1 MIDPADAL
9 SELLG
14 RYVGG
19 KFQICETD
27 IARWTGGS
35 AGHDGEFYDGLS
47 ALLARGYH
55 ERRYSFEF
63 CDEVV
68 NDLYDY
74 VISKQRGAPLHPT
87 PNLFW
92 RVFAAFDAGEFHRQP
107 DESDDPIAEFTDPRI
122 ADIVRGL

>member
-19 KFQICETD
+19 KFHICETD

-35 AGHDGEFYDGLS
+35 AGHDGEF
-47 ALLARGYH
+47 
-55 ERRYSFEF
+55 

-74 VISKQRGAPLHPT
+74 VISKQRGTPLHPT

-107 DESDDPIAEFTDPRI
+107 DKSDGPIAEFTDPRI